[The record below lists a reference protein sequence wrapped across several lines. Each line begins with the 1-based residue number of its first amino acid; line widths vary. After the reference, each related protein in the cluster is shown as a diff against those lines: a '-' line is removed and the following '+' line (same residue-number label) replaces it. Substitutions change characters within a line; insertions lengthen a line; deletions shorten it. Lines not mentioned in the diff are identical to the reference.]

1 MKKRLV
7 AASVLALSVTLG
19 GGTLLAGNV
28 LAASTVQT
36 TPAPKAATKS
46 PVNGTAKGKGFE
58 RGGERGGERGAHARL
73 DNAAIATLLGVTEA
87 DLKTAEQAG
96 KSLAVI
102 AGEKGVAVQTVVDL
116 VTKQLTT
123 NLDKQLADG
132 KITQSEYDTQ
142 KAKLA
147 TIASEIVNR
156 TFTGK
161 GEHGNRVKL
170 DNAAIA
176 TLLGV
181 SETDL
186 KTAEQAGKSLATI
199 AGEKGVAVQTV
210 VDLVAK
216 QLTTNLDKQLADGK
230 ITQTEYDKQRA
241 NLATIASEIVNR
253 TFVNRGGHDK
263 FDRQQG

>member
-1 MKKRLV
+1 MKKRLI

-36 TPAPKAATKS
+36 TPNPTSATKG
-46 PVNGTAKGKGFE
+46 PVNGTLKGKGFE
-58 RGGERGGERGAHARL
+58 WGGERGAHARL
-73 DNAAIATLLGVTEA
+73 DNAAIATLLGVTEK

-132 KITQSEYDTQ
+132 KITQAEYDKQ
-142 KAKLA
+142 KANLA
-147 TIASEIVNR
+147 TKAGEIVNR

-161 GEHGNRVKL
+161 GEHGKRVKL

-181 SETDL
+181 TEKDL
-186 KTAEQAGKSLATI
+186 KTAEQAGKSLAVI

-210 VDLVAK
+210 VDLVSK
-216 QLTTNLDKQLADGK
+216 QLTTNLDKKLADGK
-230 ITQTEYDKQRA
+230 ITQAEYDKQKA
-241 NLATIASEIVNR
+241 NLATKAGEIVNH
-253 TFVNRGGHDK
+253 TFVNRGGHGK
-263 FDRQQG
+263 FDRNQG